1 MDLGKREGQVGNIL
15 YSSSDWY
22 SSSESLGPESRP
34 PENDFRFRD
43 GNELDE
49 ALVDVSASEDVEVG
63 EGVIFFRRFR
73 SFSLRFNRTPK
84 NDKCLVRSVEARRP
98 GNSFVE

>member
-1 MDLGKREGQVGNIL
+1 VGSIL

-22 SSSESLGPESRP
+22 SSSSSLGSESR

-43 GNELDE
+43 CNELVE
-49 ALVDVSASEDVEVG
+49 ALADVSAREDVEVG

-73 SFSLRFNRTPK
+73 SFSLRFKRTPK
-84 NDKCLVRSVEARRP
+84 NDKCFVRSVEARKP